1 MIKTYVSTKTISLT
15 TSIIDKA
22 GKAHQIKFEN
32 GATSPFKRYAKFT
45 TTDKVIQDAL
55 ENDPAFN
62 VYFALESTV
71 EEPKKGKA
79 KPQSE
84 EELGDQDL
92 GNKSDTPISASE
104 VTDFAQARDYMVNLN
119 DGLTKSILKSKAIV
133 LEEATKRNITFPNL
147 K

>member
-15 TSIIDKA
+15 TSIIDKT

-45 TTDKVIQDAL
+45 TADKVIQDAL
-55 ENDPAFN
+55 ESDPAFN
-62 VYFALESTV
+62 VYFALESSV
-71 EEPKKGKA
+71 EEPKKNKVTP
-79 KPQSE
+79 PQGSNDS
-84 EELGDQDL
+84 GS
-92 GNKSDTPISASE
+92 KSDTPITASE